1 LSAPGPASAP
11 AAPYRARVLEA
22 LLAPLRA
29 DERVRGCWEGGSVAM
44 GRADAYSD
52 IDLYVVTET
61 SAVDAVFAAIEAAL
75 ATVDRVTHTWR
86 VEPPAFPGFT
96 QCFYFLAG
104 APRWFVVD
112 CALVTPAGAASFL
125 ERERHGEPVVY
136 IDRDGTVAPRPL
148 DRGAHDER
156 LARRLEQIRA
166 AWPLYLAVV
175 EKELARD
182 NRLDAIGFYFGGLLR
197 QLVEL
202 VGMRYRPDRF
212 DYGWRHLHRDV
223 PDHVQRRL
231 ESFAT
236 LAGVAHI
243 AGHLEEIDRMAQG
256 LLADL
261 AAGPRRPNADS

>member
-1 LSAPGPASAP
+1 MSAPGPASAP
-11 AAPYRARVLEA
+11 AAAHRARVLEA
-22 LLAPLRA
+22 LLAALRA
-29 DERVRGCWEGGSVAM
+29 DQRVRGCWEGGSVAM

-61 SAVDAVFAAIEAAL
+61 SAVDAVFADIEAAL
-75 ATVDRVTHTWR
+75 TTVDRVTHTWR
-86 VEPPAFPGFT
+86 VEPAAFPGVT
-96 QCFYFLAG
+96 QRFYFLAG
-104 APRWFVVD
+104 APRWFVLD

-136 IDRDGTVAPRPL
+136 LDRDGTVAPRAL
-148 DRGAHDER
+148 DRRAHDEK

-166 AWPLYLAVV
+166 AWPLYRAVD

-212 DYGWRHLHRDV
+212 DYGWRYLHRDV
-223 PDHVQRRL
+223 PDHVQRQL

-236 LAGVAHI
+236 LGGGTRI
-243 AGHLEEIDRMAQG
+243 AGHLAQIDRLAQS
-256 LLADL
+256 LFVDL
-261 AAGPRRPNADS
+261 AARPPRPNADS